1 MQILSSVLLCLTLA
15 LSARSY
21 NNLYKTIYQDNFV
34 RGEPIYQNNFV
45 IGECQANDYLITN
58 RTVYKVNN

>member
-15 LSARSY
+15 LGACSY
-21 NNLYKTIYQDNFV
+21 NLYKTIYQDNFV
-34 RGEPIYQNNFV
+34 RGETIYQNDFV
-45 IGECQANDYLITN
+45 IGECQENDYLITN

>member
-1 MQILSSVLLCLTLA
+1 MGLA
-15 LSARSY
+15 LGAHSY

-34 RGEPIYQNNFV
+34 KGEIIYQNNFV
-45 IGECQANDYLITN
+45 IGERQANDYLITN